1 MTDSQPNNQQPGQ
14 PEQSGQPEQQPTP
27 TTPIPQ
33 YSEQQDL
40 PQTDVHAQSASQQPT
55 PQYGQYAPAS
65 AQQPGQQYSQQAPA
79 NPFAAGYQHPTQP
92 GQPAYTQPSQP
103 AYDQPAQPTPGQ
115 PDQPAQPE
123 YGQYAPQQPS
133 GQPTYGQYAPQP
145 AYDQSGQPGQTA
157 QPDQTTQ
164 PGQQPAY
171 GQPQY
176 GQYGQQAPANPF
188 AAGYQQP
195 GQSGQSNQFAPGQ
208 PLPQGAQYGQYAYA
222 GEPPIDQ
229 PWYGIS
235 FGAAIK
241 RLFNKAFVWTGR
253 ASRGEFWWA
262 YLFIILVNAGV
273 GLVGSM
279 LGGLGIA
286 LGYIWNIAASV
297 LLLFVGIRRLHDT
310 NKSGWFMLIAAV
322 PWVIDKIVT
331 IVYVQPLT
339 DRLNVLA
346 RAFSSARDTNE
357 VEFLLNRFL
366 AVNSGAISAIMVAA
380 LMDIISAIIMLVL
393 LVGKSN
399 PAGTRF
405 DIAPAAPTPFGQP
418 AQGAQPGQPAQ
429 PFGQPGQNGQGAQ
442 PDQPAQ
448 PDPSQNGSDQPRN
461 PFAPQQ

>member
-1 MTDSQPNNQQPGQ
+1 MAATLMKGALMTDSQPNNQQPEQPGQ

-40 PQTDVHAQSASQQPT
+40 PQTNVHAQSASQQPT
-55 PQYGQYAPAS
+55 PQYGQYAQPAQPDQPEYGQYAPAS
-65 AQQPGQQYSQQAPA
+65 AQQPGQ
-79 NPFAAGYQHPTQP
+79 
-92 GQPAYTQPSQP
+92 
-103 AYDQPAQPTPGQ
+103 
-115 PDQPAQPE
+115 
-123 YGQYAPQQPS
+123 
-133 GQPTYGQYAPQP
+133 
-145 AYDQSGQPGQTA
+145 
-157 QPDQTTQ
+157 
-164 PGQQPAY
+164 
-171 GQPQY
+171 
-176 GQYGQQAPANPF
+176 QYGQQAPANPF

-195 GQSGQSNQFAPGQ
+195 GQSGQFAPGQ

-222 GEPPIDQ
+222 SEPPIDQ
-229 PWYGIS
+229 PWYGIT

-262 YLFIILVNAGV
+262 YLFIILVSAGV

-322 PWVIDKIVT
+322 PWVVDKIVT

-366 AVNSGAISAIMVAA
+366 AVNSGAINVIMVAA

-393 LVGKSN
+393 LVGKSK
-399 PAGTRF
+399 PAGARF

-418 AQGAQPGQPAQ
+418 GQGAQPGQPAQ

-442 PDQPAQ
+442 PDPTQ
-448 PDPSQNGSDQPRN
+448 SGSDQPRN

>member
-1 MTDSQPNNQQPGQ
+1 MAATLMKGALMTDSQPNNQQP
-14 PEQSGQPEQQPTP
+14 GQPEQQPTP

-55 PQYGQYAPAS
+55 PQYGQYTQPAQQPGLPEYGQYAPAS
-65 AQQPGQQYSQQAPA
+65 AQQPGQQYGQQAPA
-79 NPFAAGYQHPTQP
+79 NPFAAGYQQP
-92 GQPAYTQPSQP
+92 GQSGQPAYT
-103 AYDQPAQPTPGQ
+103 QPAQPTPGQ
-115 PDQPAQPE
+115 PAPSQPAQPE

-229 PWYGIS
+229 PWYGIG

-366 AVNSGAISAIMVAA
+366 AVNSGAISVIMVAA

-399 PAGTRF
+399 PAGARF
-405 DIAPAAPTPFGQP
+405 DIASAAPTPFGQP
-418 AQGAQPGQPAQ
+418 
-429 PFGQPGQNGQGAQ
+429 GQGAQ
-442 PDQPAQ
+442 PAQPAQ
-448 PDPSQNGSDQPRN
+448 PDPTQSGSEQPRN